1 MYSFVIE
8 QHPYVELPEV
18 IEQIRYSLDRKT
30 GFSLV
35 RVGDGEN
42 VVMAQGLVYSEESIR
57 NIGWTNNED
66 YTGIVLPNYEAI
78 GMLIAGVKNASV
90 VGVLHQTGAFEW
102 RALTE
107 RVFSAY
113 DVRPHQLC
121 YAGINL
127 FMPNNPHIIDLIRNH
142 RVLLIGKA
150 APAFGDMIYQKFN
163 TVAVGSIIINNFFD
177 ISRVLCQATNFNY
190 EIALIA
196 AGSNAVILA
205 PLLAQLGKVA
215 IDFGSAMNTYLWS

>member
-1 MYSFVIE
+1 MYPFVIE

-18 IEQIRYSLDRKT
+18 IKQIRYCLQRKI

-42 VVMAQGLVYSEESIR
+42 VVMAQGLVYSEEAIK
-57 NIGWTNNED
+57 NIPWTANVD
-66 YTGIVLPNYEAI
+66 YTGIVLPNYSARD
-78 GMLIAGVKNASV
+78 MLLEGVKNASV

-102 RALTE
+102 RHLTE

-113 DVRPHQLC
+113 DVIPHQLC

-127 FMPNNPHIIDLIRNH
+127 YMPNHPDIIDLIKNH
-142 RVLLIGKA
+142 RILLIGKA
-150 APAFGDMIYQKFN
+150 APAFGEMMYSRFN
-163 TVAVGSIIINNFFD
+163 TVAAGSIIINDFFE
-177 ISRVLCQATNFNY
+177 ISRVLRQAVDFNY
-190 EIALIA
+190 EMALIA

-215 IDFGSAMNTYLWS
+215 IDFGSAMNIQLWN